1 MSQLSVAHKFLR
13 ADVDTFLD
21 EIDAELY
28 QEWQD
33 FFLIQSGG
41 YRLPEKEQTP
51 EQVETNFKLWAG
63 MHNASLR
70 AKNGRK

>member
-1 MSQLSVAHKFLR
+1 MSQLSLALKFKR
-13 ADVDTFLD
+13 ADVDAFLE

-41 YRLPEKEQTP
+41 YKAQPAEQTP
-51 EQVETNFKLWAG
+51 EQVETIFNLWAG
-63 MHNASLR
+63 MHNAKLR
-70 AKNGRK
+70 NNNNGR